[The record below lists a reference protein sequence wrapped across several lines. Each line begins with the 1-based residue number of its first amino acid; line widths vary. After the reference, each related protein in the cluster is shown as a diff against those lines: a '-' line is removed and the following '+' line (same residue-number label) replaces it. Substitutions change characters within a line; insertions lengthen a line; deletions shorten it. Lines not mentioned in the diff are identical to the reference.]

1 MNILK
6 GIKNKKSKSP
16 LQQEDSLDIANL
28 PESDTPLF
36 RPSPAQSERKQQVK
50 EEKIQQSKPNK
61 YLEGFRES

>member
-6 GIKNKKSKSP
+6 GLKNKKSKSP

-36 RPSPAQSERKQQVK
+36 RPSPPRSERKQQVK
-50 EEKIQQSKPNK
+50 EE
-61 YLEGFRES
+61 